1 MENKIN
7 NKEYFLAKWL
17 EGKLTDHELKQL
29 VSSNDYQLYLNLRR
43 GISNFELLEQ
53 PLNSSLKKIKNRIF
67 NKRKATTIKINYKWA
82 LSIAASLAIIF
93 GLYFLMPS
101 SEISHSTAF
110 GQQKV
115 IELPDGSLVTI
126 NSKSTIEFNPDS
138 WQSSRIL
145 NLSGE
150 AYFKVKKGSQFTVN
164 TPNGDVVVLG
174 TEFNV
179 NSSHNFFE
187 VICYE
192 GKVKVEKNSKA
203 YILTPGKIIRKFNE
217 NKLEENFTNKNFPDW
232 TTGESTFVSV
242 PLEFV
247 IKSIEKQYNLT
258 VISNQVD
265 ITRVYTGSFTH
276 NNLDVALATV
286 FKTMNIKYLKK
297 DKGIISLE

>member
-164 TPNGDVVVLG
+164 TSNGDVVVLG

-258 VISNQVD
+258 VISNHVD

-297 DKGIISLE
+297 DNGIISLE

>member
-1 MENKIN
+1 
-7 NKEYFLAKWL
+7 
-17 EGKLTDHELKQL
+17 
-29 VSSNDYQLYLNLRR
+29 
-43 GISNFELLEQ
+43 
-53 PLNSSLKKIKNRIF
+53 
-67 NKRKATTIKINYKWA
+67 
-82 LSIAASLAIIF
+82 
-93 GLYFLMPS
+93 MPS

-232 TTGESTFVSV
+232 TKGESTFVSV

-297 DKGIISLE
+297 DNGIISLE

>member
-17 EGKLTDHELKQL
+17 EGELNDHELKQL

-43 GISNFELLEQ
+43 GLSNFELLEQ
-53 PLNSSLKKIKNRIF
+53 PLNFSLKKIKNRIF

-93 GLYFLMPS
+93 GLFFLMPS

-164 TPNGDVVVLG
+164 TSNGDVVVLG

-265 ITRVYTGSFTH
+265 ITRVYTGSYTH